1 MYLNKVFTAYKILQ
15 QKQNGSIL
23 TDEVT
28 NQEITRLFSSNCK
41 NEYNINKFHC
51 ELQAI
56 YSQVHNKWGQGSK
69 IEKLINGGGG
79 GMGRIIDNVSKHF
92 LKIKDGNKI
101 YKKKRDEMTSW
112 I

>member
-28 NQEITRLFSSNCK
+28 NQEIMRLFSSNCK
-41 NEYNINKFHC
+41 NVYNINKFEC

-56 YSQVHNKWGQGSK
+56 YSQVHNKRGQGSK

-79 GMGRIIDNVSKHF
+79 VGRIIDSVSKHF

-101 YKKKRDEMTSW
+101 
-112 I
+112 